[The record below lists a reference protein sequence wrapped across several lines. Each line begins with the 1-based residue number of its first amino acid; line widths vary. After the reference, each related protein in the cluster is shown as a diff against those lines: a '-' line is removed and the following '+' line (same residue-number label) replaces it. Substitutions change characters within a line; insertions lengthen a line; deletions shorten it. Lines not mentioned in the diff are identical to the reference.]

1 MQQLLHVK
9 SQGEVSGGGLF
20 SVMAVRPLMNF
31 GKKLF
36 HFCLFVEFN
45 NSTIQQFNNST
56 IQHEGFS
63 KIVKPYLFQNFRMDL
78 LFDNRNISLLA
89 IHIKII
95 KLISDLDK
103 LIIGS

>member
-1 MQQLLHVK
+1 M
-9 SQGEVSGGGLF
+9 
-20 SVMAVRPLMNF
+20 MAVRQLMNF

-45 NSTIQQFNNST
+45 NQTNK
-56 IQHEGFS
+56 HEGFS

-95 KLISDLDK
+95 KLISDYAD
-103 LIIGS
+103 